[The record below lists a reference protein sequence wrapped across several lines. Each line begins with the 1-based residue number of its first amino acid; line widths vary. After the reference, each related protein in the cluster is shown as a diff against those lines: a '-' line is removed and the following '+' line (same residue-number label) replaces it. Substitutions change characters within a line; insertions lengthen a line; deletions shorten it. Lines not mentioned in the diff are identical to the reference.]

1 MKMAHVKMAAARAAP
16 EGDHWAEHA
25 DSYEATSTGWQALIQ
40 LARSWPEHKI
50 LDIGCGTGKVT
61 RDPAG
66 MMPSG
71 AVTALGVGLSA
82 KMPERPAPRRQV
94 CDPEPPVGHVRE
106 GTCSPR

>member
-16 EGDHWAEHA
+16 EGDHWTEHA

-40 LARSWPEHKI
+40 PARSWPEHKI

-61 RDPAG
+61 RDPAR
-66 MMPSG
+66 MVPSG

-82 KMPERPAPRRQV
+82 KMPERAGRGARPAILNRPSA
-94 CDPEPPVGHVRE
+94 HVRE